1 LTQTTEF
8 APVLT
13 QGLVA
18 ELQAFANRLEQLS
31 DREWE
36 LPTRVANGSVLD
48 VANRV
53 SEMERRLVVRLGDRL
68 AVDAPHGE
76 PSTTPAA
83 ALEAVHAALEELTE
97 VLATRPDLDDLVIT
111 DALVSAGLHRND
123 LLNALAQDQALP
135 DLVAVT
141 ATRSIPAMLAACVL
155 SGTAR
160 HPEWPLAFRLAT
172 SSNIVNVYSLGTGW
186 SFGRAGVSRNMSLCE
201 IHGDDSSMAL
211 FVTGRIPVN
220 DLRLWVTGV
229 REPARAFKE
238 YFPGQ

>member
-1 LTQTTEF
+1 MQTTGF

-18 ELQAFANRLEQLS
+18 ELQSFANRLEQLS
-31 DREWE
+31 DPEWE
-36 LPTRVANGSVLD
+36 LPTRVANGQVLD
-48 VANRV
+48 LANQV
-53 SEMERRLVVRLGDRL
+53 SEMERRLVVRLRDRL
-68 AVDAPHGE
+68 TVDTPHGE
-76 PSTTPAA
+76 PSPTPAA
-83 ALEAVHAALEELTE
+83 ALEAVHAALDELTE
-97 VLATRPDLDDLVIT
+97 VLAAHPDIDELIVT
-111 DALVSAGLHRND
+111 DALVSAGLYRND
-123 LLNALAQDQALP
+123 LLHALAQDQALP

-160 HPEWPLAFRLAT
+160 HPEWPVGFRLAA
-172 SSNIVNVYSLGTGW
+172 SSNTVNVYSQGMGW
-186 SFGRAGVSRNMSLCE
+186 SFGRGGRNVSVCE
-201 IHGDDSSMAL
+201 IHADDSSMAL